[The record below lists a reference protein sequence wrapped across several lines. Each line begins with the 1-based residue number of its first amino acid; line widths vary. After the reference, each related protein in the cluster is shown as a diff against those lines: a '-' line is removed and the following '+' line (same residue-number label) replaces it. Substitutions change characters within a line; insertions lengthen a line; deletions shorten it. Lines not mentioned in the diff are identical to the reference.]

1 MWKADTGQPHLSPLE
16 TRPSLTG
23 ITFTPD
29 SRRVVAAGYDSEI
42 RMWDVAT
49 GQLAIVLPPPTGP
62 RPGDIAFTARPIF
75 SQRNQRMAMIEWRGF
90 VAAWDGHI
98 APDHSPAT
106 SHP

>member
-1 MWKADTGQPHLSPLE
+1 MG
-16 TRPSLTG
+16 
-23 ITFTPD
+23 TPVQ
-29 SRRVVAAGYDSEI
+29 RRRRGARAAIAVLAVAAAVHVNASRAPASGVPAQADDRTI
-42 RMWDVAT
+42 
-49 GQLAIVLPPPTGP
+49 IHVLNRIGFGP

-106 SHP
+106 SNP

>member
-1 MWKADTGQPHLSPLE
+1 M
-16 TRPSLTG
+16 LTG

-29 SRRVVAAGYDSEI
+29 GRRVVAAGYDSEI

-62 RPGDIAFTARPIF
+62 RPGDIAFTARPVF

-90 VAAWDGHI
+90 VAAWDGHVGIIFRRRPIRNPAI
-98 APDHSPAT
+98 AYRRAFSN
-106 SHP
+106 SFL